1 MKSLISG
8 TLILLALYAQ
18 ACCAQDTSARL
29 VMLNS
34 HQHYLTGQITTIQ
47 PTLLIA
53 LQQPNYSL
61 MVYSQTN
68 HHKSQ
73 SFTGLQHNYANEST
87 GLGIHHQVNN
97 WMHTQVVVKTQ
108 QYQHRSSQL
117 ESMLSVA
124 VHF

>member
-18 ACCAQDTSARL
+18 ACCAQDTSTRL
-29 VMLNS
+29 IMLNS
-34 HQHYLTGQITTIQ
+34 QQQYLTEQVTTIQ

-61 MVYSQTN
+61 MLYSQTN
-68 HHKSQ
+68 HHQSQ
-73 SFTGLQHNYANEST
+73 SLKGLQHNYVNEST

-97 WMHTQVVVKTQ
+97 WMHTQVVIKTQ

-124 VHF
+124 VQF

>member
-18 ACCAQDTSARL
+18 ASCAQDTSTRL

-34 HQHYLTGQITTIQ
+34 HQQLLTEQITTLQ
-47 PTLLIA
+47 PTLFIA

-68 HHKSQ
+68 HHQSQ
-73 SFTGLQHNYANEST
+73 SLLGLQHNYRNEST